1 MRTNRRRFL
10 GQSSTVVLGAMPSLV
25 DRAVSAVDR
34 TQPDHE
40 HKILVVIQMSGGN
53 DGINTIVPYADEGY
67 AKHRTKLRLQLDR
80 LLKIDDSVAFH
91 PSMRPAADL
100 LEQGKLGIVQGVGYP
115 NPSRSHDT
123 SMAIWHSAQTGDEE
137 TLRSHGWLGK
147 AMDIVRGDVAG
158 NGGKDPDMILVG
170 DEGQPLAIQSRRST
184 AVTLARLTDLRLRN
198 PDGITEAMKRNGA
211 SDHPLGQFVEQ
222 TMQNATATA
231 VVLERSI
238 QRGLDGGAKYPSTQ
252 LGKRMQTIST
262 MVKSGFQTPV
272 YYAIQGGYDTHAA
285 QLPTHSRLLRE
296 FSGAVNAL
304 LEDLEA
310 SGLSNQVCVMAFS
323 EFGRRVAENSSEGT
337 DHGTAG
343 PIFLAGNQVRSGLIG
358 PTPNLTDL
366 TNGDLRMSIDFRSV
380 YEEVAQKWLGTPTG
394 VIKAALPAPLRLFDF
409 PDARPVVQGDRYL

>member
-10 GQSSTVVLGAMPSLV
+10 GQSSAVVLGAMPSLV
-25 DRAVSAVDR
+25 GRAVSAADR

-40 HKILVVIQMSGGN
+40 KKILVVIQMSGGN

-67 AKHRTKLRLQLDR
+67 AKYRTKLRLQADR

-91 PSMRPAADL
+91 PSMRSAADL

-123 SMAIWHSAQTGDEE
+123 SMAIWHSAQTGDED

-147 AMDIVRGDVAG
+147 AMDTMRGDASG

-184 AVTLARLTDLRLRN
+184 AVTLSSLTDLRLRN
-198 PDGITEAMKRNGA
+198 PDGIAESMKQTEA
-211 SDHPLGQFVEQ
+211 SDSSLTRFVER

-231 VVLERSI
+231 SVLEYSI
-238 QRGLDGGAKYPSTQ
+238 ERGIVGNSKYPSTR
-252 LGKRMQTIST
+252 LGQRMQTISM
-262 MVKSGFQTPV
+262 MVKSGFQTPI
-272 YYAIQGGYDTHAA
+272 YYAIQDGYDTHAA
-285 QLPTHSRLLRE
+285 QLPVHSRLLRE
-296 FSGAVNAL
+296 FSDAVKAL
-304 LEDLEA
+304 LDDLEA
-310 SGLSNQVCVMAFS
+310 SGLSDQVCVLGFS
-323 EFGRRVAENSSEGT
+323 EFGRRVSENSSEGT

-343 PIFLAGNQVRSGLIG
+343 PVFLAGNQVRSGLIG

-366 TNGDLRMSIDFRSV
+366 VDGDLRMSIDFRRV
-380 YEEVAQKWLGTPTG
+380 YEEVAQKSFGAATGGIKTP
-394 VIKAALPAPLRLFDF
+394 LPSPLNLFDS
-409 PDARPVVQGDRYL
+409 